1 MVVTP
6 RAKSGSGKQLADGER
21 QAELAH
27 ARHQWP
33 EEADHANAVARLE
46 LQGAERVGSE
56 VGLVASAPEDV
67 LRDGVDR
74 RETQRPLDGIVAGE
88 EPRHVER
95 GFSDELAGRTLLEPS
110 ERVTQQDERSAHAVV
125 GQPQRG
131 GGLLGE
137 LKELCGGRHV
147 NRRGSDG

>member
-6 RAKSGSGKQLADGER
+6 RAKSGSGKQLDDGER

-27 ARHQWP
+27 ARHQWR

-56 VGLVASAPEDV
+56 VGLVA
-67 LRDGVDR
+67 
-74 RETQRPLDGIVAGE
+74 GE

-95 GFSDELAGRTLLEPS
+95 GFSDDLAGRTLLEPG